1 MKKQNNNSVSQLK
14 MINPDAAGIDIG
26 STFHYVCVPEDRDQS
41 HIQKFSCFTED
52 LNEIANWLEKCKVK
66 TVAMESTSVY
76 WIPVFQILESRGFEV
91 KLVNARYVKN
101 VPGRK
106 TDVQDCQWLQRLH
119 SYGLLHGSFRPED
132 QICILRGYIRQRENL
147 TRSGA
152 THIHRMQK
160 SLTQMNIQLH
170 KVISDITGSTGIK
183 IIKAI
188 LTGERDTKKLA
199 ELKDVQIK
207 NDVAIIAKALEGDY
221 REEHL
226 FVLQQEL
233 ESYEFYQQKIRECD
247 IKIESC
253 YEKFTKKDNN
263 LPLDKIKNKSRRN
276 HPAFNLRQELYD
288 ITGTDFT
295 KIPGLD
301 VLTIQT
307 IISEVGLNM
316 EKWQT
321 EKHFTSWLGLC
332 PANKITGEK
341 IFSTKTRKVINRAST
356 AFRIAAFA
364 TGKSKSALGGYYRR
378 IRNRIG
384 SPKAITAT
392 ARKLLAC
399 LFYRLLK
406 YGQSYVEQGLDYY
419 EKIYT
424 TKVVKN
430 LEKKAKE
437 FGFVLVKVD
446 NTA

>member
-1 MKKQNNNSVSQLK
+1 MKKRNNSISTLR
-14 MINPDAAGIDIG
+14 MINSDAAGIDIG
-26 STFHYVCVPEDRDQS
+26 STVHYVCVPADRDNL

-52 LNEIANWLEKCKVK
+52 LNKMADWLEKCNIK
-66 TVAMESTSVY
+66 TIAMESTSVY
-76 WIPVFQILESRGFEV
+76 WIPVFQILENRGFEV

-106 TDVQDCQWLQRLH
+106 SDVQDCQWLQQLH

-132 QICILRGYIRQRENL
+132 QVCILRSYIRQRENL
-147 TRSGA
+147 TKSGA

-160 SLTQMNIQLH
+160 TLTQMNIQLH

-188 LTGERDTKKLA
+188 LDGERNTKKSA

-207 NDVAIIAKALEGDY
+207 NSVETIAKALEGDY

-233 ESYEFYQQKIRECD
+233 ESYEFYQRKIRECD
-247 IKIESC
+247 IKIEAC
-253 YEKFTKKDNN
+253 YKKFSKKDNN
-263 LPLDKIKNKSRRN
+263 LSLEKVKNKSNKN
-276 HPAFNLRQELYD
+276 HPKFNLRQELYD
-288 ITGTDFT
+288 IAGTDFT

-316 EKWQT
+316 NKWPT

-341 IFSTKTRKVINRAST
+341 VFATKTRKVVNRAST
-356 AFRIAAFA
+356 AFRMAAYA
-364 TGKSKSALGGYYRR
+364 AGKSKSAIGAYYRR
-378 IRNRIG
+378 IKNRVG

-392 ARKLLAC
+392 ARKLSC
-399 LFYRLLK
+399 LFYRCLK
-406 YGQSYVEQGLDYY
+406 YGQSYVEHGLDYY

-424 TKVVKN
+424 TKVVAN
-430 LEKKAKE
+430 LEKKLKN
-437 FGFVLVKVD
+437 LD
-446 NTA
+446 LR